1 MKMFKMGF
9 VVAALGLLGGCAA
22 AGVTGLPSDTAEK
35 KFVFDKEFDNVWEAT
50 VEWFASNNTPID
62 NVDKNSGLISSN
74 YGLNPGSGIINC
86 GQPTGNVGLYQAV
99 FEDVKTNINI
109 IVREQ
114 GEQRTRATVNIFGK
128 ALVVVRNGYG
138 QVVSSA
144 SVDCV
149 STGNFERSYQRYV
162 ESY

>member
-1 MKMFKMGF
+1 MKMLKLGLI
-9 VVAALGLLGGCAA
+9 VSALGFLGGCAA

-35 KFVFDKEFDNVWEAT
+35 NFVFDKEFDNVWEAT

-86 GQPTGNVGLYQAV
+86 GQPTGNVGLLQAN
-99 FEDVKTNINI
+99 FEDVNANINV
-109 IVREQ
+109 IVRDQ
-114 GEQRTRATVNIFGK
+114 GEQQTRATVNIFGK

-138 QVVSSA
+138 QVMSSA

-149 STGNFERSYQRYV
+149 STGSYEKSYQDYV
-162 ESY
+162 DNY